1 MMTGGPGVVLTAAV
15 WAILLTAGGLLYP
28 RRPRLAGLMLVLL
41 GLWTLGLGTFNW
53 GGGRTGTSVWGA
65 YWLAACWCVIGLAW
79 IIRFSS
85 AKARAEHI
93 GYWTEKAD

>member
-1 MMTGGPGVVLTAAV
+1 MNAGPGVIVAAAV

-41 GLWTLGLGTFNW
+41 GLWTIPLGTFNW

-65 YWLAACWCVIGLAW
+65 DWLAACWFVIGFAW
-79 IIRFSS
+79 IIRFSN
-85 AKARAEHI
+85 AKIRADHI
-93 GYWTEKAD
+93 GYWTAKAE